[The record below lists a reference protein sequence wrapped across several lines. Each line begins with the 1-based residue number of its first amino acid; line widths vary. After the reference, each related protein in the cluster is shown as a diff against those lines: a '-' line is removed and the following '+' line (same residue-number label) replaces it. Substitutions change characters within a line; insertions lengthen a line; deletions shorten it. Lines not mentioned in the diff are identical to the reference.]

1 MTETELNDLSSR
13 IIGACIE
20 VHRFLGPGLLESI
33 YRDCL
38 CHEMDLRRMQY
49 NREVIIPVIYKD
61 KRFNTKLRADIIVK
75 NAVIIELKSVPIML
89 PIFAAQVMTY
99 LSLSGIELG
108 LLINFNVPLLKD
120 GITRM
125 RLNHGRMSQS
135 DVDLLMKTNIGK

>member
-1 MTETELNDLSSR
+1 
-13 IIGACIE
+13 
-20 VHRFLGPGLLESI
+20 
-33 YRDCL
+33 
-38 CHEMDLRRMQY
+38 MQY

-89 PIFAAQVMTY
+89 PIFEAQVMTY